1 MNTIKKLLHWKENP
15 IINSLLVANILSNT
29 GWAFIS
35 PILAIYVVR
44 NIQGGTVQAIG
55 VCYFIYWVVKGVLQ
69 LFIAKSLDK
78 VKGEGDD
85 YFSLLLGQL
94 LDTIVP
100 LAFIFAHSVNELY
113 LIFFIYGIGDALYIP
128 PWNALFTRHVNPNK
142 VSSQWALDSSGFNLG
157 AAIAIVAG
165 SALAVAF
172 GFRTVFVLVA
182 IAQIIS
188 LITIFRLGSSFKG
201 KQKVLVKYFFPLE
214 K

>member
-1 MNTIKKLLHWKENP
+1 MSKIKNFFHWKTNS
-15 IINSLLVANILSNT
+15 IISSLLVSNILSNT

-35 PILAIYVVR
+35 PILAVYVVR
-44 NIQGGTVQAIG
+44 NINGGTIQAIG
-55 VCYFIYWVVKGVLQ
+55 ICYSIYWVVKGVLQ

-78 VKGEGDD
+78 VRGEGDD
-85 YFSLLLGQL
+85 YFALLLGQL
-94 LDTIVP
+94 LDTVVP
-100 LAFIFAHSVNELY
+100 IAFLFAHSAAELY
-113 LIFFIYGIGDALYIP
+113 LIFFIYGIGDALYVP
-128 PWNALFTRHVNPNK
+128 PWNAIFTRHVNPDQ

-157 AAIAIVAG
+157 AAIAIVTG

-188 LITIFRLGSSFKG
+188 LVIIFRLGRHFRG
-201 KQKVLVKYFFPLE
+201 KSKIPVKYFFPMA